1 MGLLRRLD
9 GVLSDTVDAW
19 NAFSSPDEDIGYFCD
34 TDEAA
39 ISPQARRSLHTIKAI
54 FRQLR
59 GNQKKM
65 ALLNKC
71 CSDFSRALELRLSL
85 ESKETADYNG
95 VTSEL
100 NVLIL
105 YPVALAAGIFSMQQ
119 EVIPFDPNPRSFTL
133 VVFALILMV
142 CAIRVVLRHALWCLP
157 ALQRRITLRTKS
169 DKLGESVDEPLA
181 ISTFREAAC

>member
-1 MGLLRRLD
+1 MNEHPFTVSRHSGTAGERTAEMKEAFDWTLQTMGLLRRLD

-71 CSDFSRALELRLSL
+71 CSDFSRGVSREFFSL
-85 ESKETADYNG
+85 LLMG
-95 VTSEL
+95 VCEQ
-100 NVLIL
+100 
-105 YPVALAAGIFSMQQ
+105 GI
-119 EVIPFDPNPRSFTL
+119 NY
-133 VVFALILMV
+133 
-142 CAIRVVLRHALWCLP
+142 
-157 ALQRRITLRTKS
+157 
-169 DKLGESVDEPLA
+169 
-181 ISTFREAAC
+181 